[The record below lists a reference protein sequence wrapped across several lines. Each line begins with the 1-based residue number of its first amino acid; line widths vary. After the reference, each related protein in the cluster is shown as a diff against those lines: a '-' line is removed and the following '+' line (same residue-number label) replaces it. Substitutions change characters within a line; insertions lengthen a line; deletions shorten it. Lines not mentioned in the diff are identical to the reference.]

1 MVQLGLDFPTQWARG
16 YAARFIRNLY
26 IGRFVAPTIRRVGDL
41 QVFGTSNLEQGGPYI
56 FVANHTS
63 HLDTPIV
70 LSALP
75 PRVRR
80 KTVVAAAMDNFFM
93 DARKAFFTTL
103 LFNAIPIDRHKVN
116 RRSSQ
121 LAIDLVEDGWHL
133 LLYPEGG
140 RSPDG
145 NLQEFKGGA
154 AYLADRAHCAVIPT
168 YIHDAGFLRGAKY
181 AKAPKFTIAPQ
192 YRKRPVSVTFG
203 TPLVAAE
210 DENIRRFGIRIEEA
224 VAELGRSISGDDNY
238 GVHPADEY

>member
-16 YAARFIRNLY
+16 YVARFVRGLY
-26 IGRFVAPTIRRVGDL
+26 IGRFVAPTIRRIGDL
-41 QVFGTSNLEQGGPYI
+41 QVYGADAIESGGPYI
-56 FVANHTS
+56 FVANHTT

-75 PRVRR
+75 PSVRR
-80 KTVVAAAMDNFFM
+80 RTVVAAAMDNFFM
-93 DARKAFFTTL
+93 NARKAFLTTL
-103 LFNAIPIDRHKVN
+103 MFNAIPIDRHKVN

-154 AYLADRAHCAVIPT
+154 AYLADRAHCAVVPT

-181 AKAPKFTIAPQ
+181 AKAPKFTLAPQ
-192 YRKRPVSVTFG
+192 FRKRAISVTFG

-210 DENIRRFGIRIEEA
+210 DKNIRRFGIRIEEA
-224 VAELGRSISGDDNY
+224 VADLGRAVSGDATY
-238 GVHPADEY
+238 GTHPADEY